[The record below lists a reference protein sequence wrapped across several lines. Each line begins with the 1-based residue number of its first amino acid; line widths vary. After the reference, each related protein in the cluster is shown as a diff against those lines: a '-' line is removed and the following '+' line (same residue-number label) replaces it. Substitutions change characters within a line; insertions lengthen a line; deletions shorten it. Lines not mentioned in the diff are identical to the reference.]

1 MTMTTVKGFC
11 RRFPPFISFCDQGW
25 DSSTGWPMCNNGITV
40 FLFCFVCFLFYFFFL
55 FCLFSLLFSLCT
67 GESSISVVLNNDTGQ
82 VSGHYSVSE

>member
-1 MTMTTVKGFC
+1 MIRAGTVPQDGPCVTMASLF
-11 RRFPPFISFCDQGW
+11 
-25 DSSTGWPMCNNGITV
+25 
-40 FLFCFVCFLFYFFFL
+40 FCFVLFVFFFIFFFL